1 MNLFQQLTVGGLSV
15 LVLAMASSVSA
26 NACDKNEE
34 VKNPNPTEVTCK
46 TTVKIK
52 RGERTETTTCKT
64 NKEWKEQS
72 RGCGMDLSYLK
83 QYKENTVLGG
93 R

>member
-1 MNLFQQLTVGGLSV
+1 MNLFQKLTVGGLSV
-15 LVLAMASSVSA
+15 LIISMASSVSA

-34 VKNPNPTEVTCK
+34 VKNPTEVTCK

-52 RGERTETTTCKT
+52 RGERIETTTCKT

-83 QYKENTVLGG
+83 QYKENAVLGG